1 MYNLQRFSL
10 RMYVYAVVDLC
21 RALVYAYMCICTTPW
36 PRTHP
41 PSFSSA
47 TRALPAL
54 VQLCVG
60 SCLVIGL
67 TKRLPEGLVTGRLGG
82 CVGEGATGKVY
93 VGLNINTGAQK

>member
-1 MYNLQRFSL
+1 MQSFRL
-10 RMYVYAVVDLC
+10 RIYVYVQRRAHAHTLP
-21 RALVYAYMCICTTPW
+21 ALVQLHT
-36 PRTHP
+36 
-41 PSFSSA
+41 
-47 TRALPAL
+47 LPAL

-93 VGLNINTGAQK
+93 VGLNINTGPQNKYR

>member
-1 MYNLQRFSL
+1 MQSFSL
-10 RMYVYAVVDLC
+10 RTYVYVQR
-21 RALVYAYMCICTTPW
+21 RAHA
-36 PRTHP
+36 HP

-67 TKRLPEGLVTGRLGG
+67 TKRLPEGWVTGRLGG

-93 VGLNINTGAQK
+93 VGLNINTGAQKK